1 MKDKNTMFVC
11 NGNEEADKL
20 LCMLESNSVLSNKM
34 TEKITNIVLVV
45 LSNLGENLDWVESE
59 IKKLREEMLW
69 LDIFSESFIYKL
81 HGQLIMT
88 LELQIYLNKQK
99 NN

>member
-11 NGNEEADKL
+11 NGNKEADKL

-45 LSNLGENLDWVESE
+45 LSNLDWVESE

-88 LELQIYLNKQK
+88 LELQIYLSKQK